1 MSHYQYVLVV
11 RTQSGAMDVRY
22 ANDAHT
28 RTRVLRKHGI
38 EVVFTLD
45 AGQPEHVEELMQ
57 QTMDRV
63 EQQEL
68 THLLVPVYDE
78 ARRVG
83 FAI

>member
-1 MSHYQYVLVV
+1 
-11 RTQSGAMDVRY
+11 MDVRY

-38 EVVFTLD
+38 EVLFTHD
-45 AGQPEHVEELMQ
+45 AGQQEHVEELMQ
-57 QTMDRV
+57 QTMDVV

>member
-1 MSHYQYVLVV
+1 
-11 RTQSGAMDVRY
+11 
-22 ANDAHT
+22 
-28 RTRVLRKHGI
+28 
-38 EVVFTLD
+38 
-45 AGQPEHVEELMQ
+45 VEELMQ
-57 QTMDRV
+57 QTMDVV

>member
-1 MSHYQYVLVV
+1 
-11 RTQSGAMDVRY
+11 MDVRY

-38 EVVFTLD
+38 EVLFTHD
-45 AGQPEHVEELMQ
+45 AGQQEHVEELMQ

>member
-1 MSHYQYVLVV
+1 
-11 RTQSGAMDVRY
+11 MDVRY
-22 ANDAHT
+22 ANDAYT

-38 EVVFTLD
+38 EVVFTHD

-57 QTMDRV
+57 QTMDVV